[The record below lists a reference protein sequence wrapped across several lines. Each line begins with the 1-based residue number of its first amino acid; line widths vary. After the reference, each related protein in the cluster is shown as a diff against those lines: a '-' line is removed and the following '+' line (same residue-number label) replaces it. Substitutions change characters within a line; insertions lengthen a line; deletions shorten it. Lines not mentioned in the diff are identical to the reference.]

1 MFKNIFNFFFG
12 CLRDFFQEIKPEKPK
27 IRLKNDFSYEA
38 SEFVAESN
46 LSATMKLRVLGNLY
60 EHFKNNKYV
69 DLEGYLRLKEKV
81 REVEDLEQRGL
92 VC

>member
-1 MFKNIFNFFFG
+1 MMFKKIFNFFFG
-12 CLRDFFQEIKPEKPK
+12 CFKDLRPEKPS
-27 IRLKNDFSYEA
+27 IRQKYNFSYEA
-38 SEFVAESN
+38 SEFVVESN

-60 EHFKNNKYV
+60 KHLMNNKYV

-92 VC
+92 IC